1 MRFISRLWTL
11 AVLINQ
17 NHKTK
22 ALSFGILKCL
32 GFVNVNLPF
41 LPMLTDI
48 DNTFLLQNIW
58 SESVGIFKWQ
68 VKNFFLF
75 PPNESAICFP
85 LRNPEIRFKDD
96 LLIEKG
102 KNSKKK
108 KINICSP
115 TQLSHTC
122 FFSFLWSVY
131 YYSQ

>member
-58 SESVGIFKWQ
+58 SESVWIFKWQ

-96 LLIEKG
+96 LLMEKG

-108 KINICSP
+108 KNQHLQPNSAKSY
-115 TQLSHTC
+115 LFF
-122 FFSFLWSVY
+122 FFSLKCVLL
-131 YYSQ
+131 